1 MADEQ
6 ASANAAANEA
16 RTTKKNTLILIAS
29 AIVLVII
36 SVTGTV
42 FTMKL
47 IAPEPIVG
55 PGPGQSP
62 LQPAMYFDMAPNF
75 TVHFTVNGR
84 QRFLQAAVSL
94 LYRNPE
100 LEPQLALHMPA
111 IRNGLVMLLSS
122 KTFDELQ
129 TVEGK
134 ARLKEEALDVVNA
147 QLSREQRAMRVPE
160 ISIEEVLFTNF
171 VMQ

>member
-1 MADEQ
+1 MADQ
-6 ASANAAANEA
+6 QAANEA
-16 RTTKKNTLILIAS
+16 RTNRKNTLVLIA
-29 AIVLVII
+29 AALVLVII

-47 IAPEPIVG
+47 IAPEPV
-55 PGPGQSP
+55 PGQGQSP
-62 LQPAMYFDMAPNF
+62 LAPAMYFNMSPNF

-134 ARLKEEALDVVNA
+134 AQLKEEALEVVNA
-147 QLSREQRAMRVPE
+147 QLRREQRAMRAAE
-160 ISIEEVLFTNF
+160 IPVEEVLFTNF